1 MPGVVLVPP
10 MSKSA
15 IEELPEELRDI
26 ILRYIPPLYEAISK
40 LLQSTDNNE
49 FERNYEKMFQA
60 LLLFLDLTFM
70 TMKEHHFRMLLK
82 NYSKYASSQTKLI
95 HVNTS
100 LVEALVSANDVISNF
115 IRLVLD
121 PKTTDFVPKH
131 SDVFLPYL
139 QLLGYCSILV
149 YVVDNEIDVD
159 RYAQNVEKV
168 IRKCQ
173 ENTEIVE
180 SYVDTIEIDAD
191 PEARATLEKIK
202 QRPF

>member
-70 TMKEHHFRMLLK
+70 TMKEHHFRILLK

>member
-82 NYSKYASSQTKLI
+82 NYSKYAPSQTKLI

-159 RYAQNVEKV
+159 TYAQNVEKV